1 MGSNGGR
8 PRNAG
13 DGAIRIKPPLRET
26 LSFASSNE
34 TQRMA
39 QREIV
44 EAVEKAMEARRQ
56 RIAVSQSTINRVKWF
71 GLVLT
76 GLCVLVGIALVH
88 ADNNR
93 NCAIAT
99 ALFATG
105 MAVSLLLIA
114 SHSWIELLQQVHARS
129 RQARTIRIDAPQAAD
144 SGSCSVV
151 WTVTQSSRK
160 PPADHFVG
168 GCACRG

>member
-1 MGSNGGR
+1 MADGR
-8 PRNAG
+8 ATLAMQPFALS
-13 DGAIRIKPPLRET
+13 AALRET

-56 RIAVSQSTINRVKWF
+56 RIAVSQSTINWVKWF

-114 SHSWIELLQQVHARS
+114 SHSVGSELLQQVHARS
-129 RQARTIRIDAPQAAD
+129 RQARTIRIDALRPR
-144 SGSCSVV
+144 SSRSCSVV
-151 WTVTQSSRK
+151 WTVTQSSRNH
-160 PPADHFVG
+160 PRIILSG
-168 GCACRG
+168 G